1 MIIPATCRCFT
12 GVSGR
17 FSIILIGAKPGRS
30 HRRISILVDRVPQIC
45 SSAATMNSRLLLVA
59 LPLVV
64 VQCISFARS
73 DRSPEQIAAER
84 ALLSKKTALLEREN
98 QVLRD
103 ENLELTKLNDLAR
116 AEKVKMQAAQ
126 LAELERKSAQLK
138 QTEVTISNLNE
149 KIGILESESGGRIK
163 QLTSLNEQIA
173 KKSADETRRL
183 QEELTKQQLEA
194 AQEKERLGK
203 EAAEKEFNFSKE
215 LQEMRTRLAEKTK
228 EADELRRQTNE
239 LRASEVKLQH
249 ELQQKRGNHTPVTK

>member
-1 MIIPATCRCFT
+1 M
-12 GVSGR
+12 
-17 FSIILIGAKPGRS
+17 K
-30 HRRISILVDRVPQIC
+30 
-45 SSAATMNSRLLLVA
+45 A
-59 LPLVV
+59 LPLCLLCLVTMV
-64 VQCISFARS
+64 NCISFARS

-103 ENLELTKLNDLAR
+103 ENLELTRLNDLAR
-116 AEKVKMQAAQ
+116 AEKVKLQAAQ
-126 LAELERKSAQLK
+126 IAELERKTAQLK
-138 QTEVTISNLNE
+138 QAEATITNLNE

-183 QEELTKQQLEA
+183 QEELTKTQLEA

-215 LQEMRTRLAEKTK
+215 LQEMRARLAEKTK

-239 LRASEVKLQH
+239 LRASETILQN
-249 ELQQKRGNHTPVTK
+249 ELQKLRGSQPPATK

>member
-1 MIIPATCRCFT
+1 MALPLVEISVDLASITFAPPGFDAGIGNVII
-12 GVSGR
+12 
-17 FSIILIGAKPGRS
+17 
-30 HRRISILVDRVPQIC
+30 VDRVPRIC
-45 SSAATMNSRLLLVA
+45 SNAATMNSRLLLVA
-59 LPLVV
+59 LPAIAA
-64 VQCISFARS
+64 QCISFARS

-103 ENLELTKLNDLAR
+103 ENLELTRLNDMAR
-116 AEKVKMQAAQ
+116 AEKVKLQAAQ
-126 LAELERKSAQLK
+126 IAELERKSAQLK
-138 QTEVTISNLNE
+138 QAETTITNLNE

-183 QEELTKQQLEA
+183 QEELTKTQLEA

-203 EAAEKEFNFSKE
+203 EAADKEFNFSKE
-215 LQEMRTRLAEKTK
+215 LQEMRARLAEKTK

-239 LRASEVKLQH
+239 LRANETKLQN
-249 ELQQKRGNHTPVTK
+249 EMQKLRGSHSPATK